1 MRRGWLVTPLIVG
14 LVGFVGPMGCAKDPL
29 PPLGEIIVY
38 VDTDA
43 PVPPGGGRAP
53 GLTDPVPLFDTIRFD
68 TFEPGASEP
77 CKGCS
82 REFDVDKDKF
92 TSQHVSI
99 GVPARAG
106 IPGYRLRV
114 SLYLHDWLVP
124 CWTLTDDQQAIYA
137 DCADPNALVPHPLAT
152 ISRTLALP
160 VTQEGY
166 LQKIHTLLATD
177 AVGIPDGTLDT
188 PVDVE
193 SGNPPRSIA
202 STWAGGERHDCATP
216 ARPGEACVPSGAF
229 WAGNP
234 RAIVFKSYYNIAAYP
249 TPRLLVLS
257 PFFMKTTEVTVSE
270 CLAAPIA
277 CGDPV
282 AVAPNPNFGG
292 LCTINS
298 GWSRKV
304 PINCTTGP
312 MRNAY
317 CAAWGGTVPSAA
329 QLEYV
334 GRGLIGTTF
343 VWGNDLPSCED
354 AMWGRANYNELGPCY
369 TAKVGGGPYATGLG
383 ARDRL
388 VLPTGTIVDVAGN
401 IQEHT
406 SDHLSLACKCQWP
419 AGVLHDPV
427 CAGPS
432 TGPSGIV
439 GGLWASGPAGM
450 ALGEMGCYGDFDY
463 PSADVGFRCARPGN

>member
-1 MRRGWLVTPLIVG
+1 MRGWLVAPLVVG
-14 LVGFVGPMGCAKDPL
+14 LVGFVGQMGCAKGPL

-53 GLTDPVPLFDTIRFD
+53 GLTDPAPLFDTLRFD
-68 TFEPGASEP
+68 TYEPGASAP

-92 TSQHVSI
+92 TSQRVSI
-99 GVPARAG
+99 GVPARPG
-106 IPGYRLRV
+106 TPGYRLRV

-124 CWTLTDDQQAIYA
+124 CFTLTSDQQSIYA
-137 DCADPNALVPHPLAT
+137 DCTNANALVPHPLAT

-160 VTQEGY
+160 VTQEGV
-166 LQKIHTLLATD
+166 LQEVHTFLATE
-177 AVGIPDGTLDT
+177 AVGIPDGAIDE

-193 SGNPPRSIA
+193 PGKPPSSQA
-202 STWAGGERHDCATP
+202 STWAGGVRHDCTTS

-229 WAGNP
+229 WSGNP
-234 RAIVFKSYYNIAAYP
+234 RAIVFKSTFNIAAYP
-249 TPRLLVLS
+249 TPRLLVVS
-257 PFFMKTTEVTVSE
+257 PFFMKTTEVTVAE
-270 CLAAPIA
+270 CLAQPAA
-277 CGDPV
+277 CGDPT
-282 AVAPNPNFGG
+282 AKANFGG
-292 LCTINS
+292 LCTINPR
-298 GWSRKV
+298 WATTV
-304 PINCTTGP
+304 PINCTTAP
-312 MRNAY
+312 TRDAF
-317 CAAWGGTVPSAA
+317 CTAWGGTVASAA

-334 GRGLIGTTF
+334 GRGLVGSTF

-369 TAKVGGGPYATGLG
+369 TQKQGGGPYPTGLG

-406 SDHLSLACKCQWP
+406 SDRLGDACKCQWG

-427 CAGPS
+427 CKDPS
-432 TGPSGIV
+432 DGYSGVV

-450 ALGEMGCYGDFDY
+450 ALGEIGCYPVDFA
-463 PSADVGFRCARPGN
+463 SADVGFRCSRPGN